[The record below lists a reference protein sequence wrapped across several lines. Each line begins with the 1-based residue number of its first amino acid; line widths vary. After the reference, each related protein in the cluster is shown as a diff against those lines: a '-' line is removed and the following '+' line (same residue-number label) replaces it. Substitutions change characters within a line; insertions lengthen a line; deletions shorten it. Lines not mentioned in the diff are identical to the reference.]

1 MCTYAIGNASWK
13 NGFDDDA
20 GATSADDAES
30 KTAAIVDEIY
40 HFNLSPFR
48 IQLRTEKHF
57 KVPALRYEALIILSN
72 VTSPKR
78 SGDIMETKL
87 PDERDPTKFIL
98 RLNNKS
104 GRNYEKQNE
113 NPFPPL

>member
-1 MCTYAIGNASWK
+1 MKPFDRSDICIRFTHAIGNSSWK

-48 IQLRTEKHF
+48 IQLQK
-57 KVPALRYEALIILSN
+57 
-72 VTSPKR
+72 KR
-78 SGDIMETKL
+78 DCAGL
-87 PDERDPTKFIL
+87 FERSRFLLKRKK
-98 RLNNKS
+98 RLNDIIKRASSIPND
-104 GRNYEKQNE
+104 R
-113 NPFPPL
+113 L

>member
-1 MCTYAIGNASWK
+1 MLPTKKNIGFRFAYAIGNASWK

-48 IQLRTEKHF
+48 IQLRTK
-57 KVPALRYEALIILSN
+57 IS
-72 VTSPKR
+72 
-78 SGDIMETKL
+78 
-87 PDERDPTKFIL
+87 
-98 RLNNKS
+98 
-104 GRNYEKQNE
+104 
-113 NPFPPL
+113 

>member
-1 MCTYAIGNASWK
+1 MSLKILSKLISLYKKEMLPTKKNIGFRFAYAIGNASWK

-48 IQLRTEKHF
+48 IQLRMK
-57 KVPALRYEALIILSN
+57 IS
-72 VTSPKR
+72 
-78 SGDIMETKL
+78 
-87 PDERDPTKFIL
+87 
-98 RLNNKS
+98 
-104 GRNYEKQNE
+104 
-113 NPFPPL
+113 

>member
-1 MCTYAIGNASWK
+1 MPPTRKGAVCTYAIGNASWK

-57 KVPALRYEALIILSN
+57 KVPPF
-72 VTSPKR
+72 V
-78 SGDIMETKL
+78 MKL
-87 PDERDPTKFIL
+87 
-98 RLNNKS
+98 
-104 GRNYEKQNE
+104 
-113 NPFPPL
+113 